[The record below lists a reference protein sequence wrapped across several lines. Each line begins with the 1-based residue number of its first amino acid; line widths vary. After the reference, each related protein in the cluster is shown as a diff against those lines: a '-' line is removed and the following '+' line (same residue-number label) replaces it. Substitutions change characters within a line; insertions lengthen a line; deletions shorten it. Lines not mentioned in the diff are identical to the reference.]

1 MAAPPEGGVGVTV
14 AVGVTV
20 GVGVAVAGVAVGVG
34 VGVLPVVW
42 KPASRLNI
50 AGPGSR

>member
-1 MAAPPEGGVGVTV
+1 MTV

-42 KPASRLNI
+42 KPASRLNNCW
-50 AGPGSR
+50 PGLKVTNQNHS